1 MGRNQAAKG
10 CRSFDLHFDVGSPL
24 NLKHEGSTAAIL
36 GCGPSIEKC
45 SCAAQLSPR
54 NAVLEENFLKLIF
67 VKICLIALVAKLF
80 TSPFFEFYQVPF

>member
-1 MGRNQAAKG
+1 MRAALLQSLAADLPS
-10 CRSFDLHFDVGSPL
+10 RSVPVLRS
-24 NLKHEGSTAAIL
+24 
-36 GCGPSIEKC
+36 
-45 SCAAQLSPR
+45 LSPM